1 MDFLHNYGV
10 KCIHIILFR
19 CLYEADCTQIFCI
32 VIHVAYAMPAVL
44 DVMLSAIAL
53 ASISFVLDV
62 MLSAIALASISFVLD
77 VMLSAI
83 ALASISFVLDVM
95 LSAIA
100 LASISFELE
109 VIHAR
114 VYRLKYPE

>member
-1 MDFLHNYGV
+1 
-10 KCIHIILFR
+10 
-19 CLYEADCTQIFCI
+19 
-32 VIHVAYAMPAVL
+32 
-44 DVMLSAIAL
+44 
-53 ASISFVLDV
+53 
-62 MLSAIALASISFVLD
+62 VLD